1 MILKDVNLALIK
13 ITAWQVQID
22 LFIVQVNLSKR
33 RKNFGPERSLLLRAW
48 PVSSFCLLQL

>member
-33 RKNFGPERSLLLRAW
+33 RIFFGPERSLLLHAW